1 MSNSQ
6 PGRTKFSQPGVRS
19 LAARITQGSGMMNTN
34 WRPIKFLIEVIAL
47 QVFMIGLAAS
57 LLASLF

>member
-1 MSNSQ
+1 
-6 PGRTKFSQPGVRS
+6 
-19 LAARITQGSGMMNTN
+19 MMNTN